1 MIVPFVAIRARK
13 VFEEKGISYMTN
25 SIGLGLSREY
35 TLRKMIL
42 PVCFPELLGTVA
54 LGMAYGMGAVAPIL
68 YTGAVMQAGVP
79 SKLTDPFMSL
89 PYHLYTLVNN
99 GFSLDYAY
107 GTAFVLMLL
116 LLIIQLICKFV
127 TYMRKGTN
135 MLTIEHLN
143 CGYGQHEIL
152 HDISVTIPDKKITAI
167 VGQSGCGKTT
177 FLKTLNRMV
186 EEEQGYTTGKVS
198 LGNTDIKS
206 ISKETLRSRIGMV
219 FQQPIAFPHSIE
231 KNLTYVLKYY
241 GIRDKKVLSEKVEE
255 SLKKAKL
262 YEEVKDQLK
271 KSALKLSGGQKQRLA
286 IARSLCVNPE
296 ILLLDEPCSA
306 LDMKNTIAIEE
317 TLMELKGQY
326 TFVIVTHNLGQAKR
340 IADQIIFMDQGKILE
355 VTDKETFFDSPA
367 TELAREQIQ
376 YM

>member
-1 MIVPFVAIRARK
+1 
-13 VFEEKGISYMTN
+13 
-25 SIGLGLSREY
+25 
-35 TLRKMIL
+35 
-42 PVCFPELLGTVA
+42 
-54 LGMAYGMGAVAPIL
+54 
-68 YTGAVMQAGVP
+68 
-79 SKLTDPFMSL
+79 
-89 PYHLYTLVNN
+89 
-99 GFSLDYAY
+99 
-107 GTAFVLMLL
+107 
-116 LLIIQLICKFV
+116 
-127 TYMRKGTN
+127 

-143 CGYGQHEIL
+143 CGYGKHEIL

-177 FLKTLNRMV
+177 FLKALNRMV
-186 EEEQGYTTGKVS
+186 EEEQGYTTGKIS